1 MIGDTSTWLECN
13 KAMLEYIHPQ
23 YLRDEI
29 DVSLNF
35 KSCNEIRSHYVIGT
49 CICKTGLMQ
58 YFMFIWLKTLMV
70 KYMQQCAKNHDIPDV
85 CCVTSIVQEFICPK
99 NICPILMSFNLIAYI
114 TCCKSN
120 KSVCKTGKL
129 NGSNSL
135 KKHIFCLHV

>member
-1 MIGDTSTWLECN
+1 MVGDTSTWLECN

-70 KYMQQCAKNHDIPDV
+70 KYSNVQKIMTFLMYVVLLALCKNLSAQKI
-85 CCVTSIVQEFICPK
+85 SAQ
-99 NICPILMSFNLIAYI
+99 S
-114 TCCKSN
+114 
-120 KSVCKTGKL
+120 
-129 NGSNSL
+129 
-135 KKHIFCLHV
+135 

>member
-49 CICKTGLMQ
+49 CTV
-58 YFMFIWLKTLMV
+58 Y
-70 KYMQQCAKNHDIPDV
+70 AKQDS
-85 CCVTSIVQEFICPK
+85 C
-99 NICPILMSFNLIAYI
+99 NISCS
-114 TCCKSN
+114 S
-120 KSVCKTGKL
+120 G
-129 NGSNSL
+129 
-135 KKHIFCLHV
+135 

>member
-35 KSCNEIRSHYVIGT
+35 KSCNEIRSHS

-70 KYMQQCAKNHDIPDV
+70 KYSNVQKIMTFLMYVVLLALCKNLSAQKI
-85 CCVTSIVQEFICPK
+85 SAQ
-99 NICPILMSFNLIAYI
+99 S
-114 TCCKSN
+114 
-120 KSVCKTGKL
+120 
-129 NGSNSL
+129 
-135 KKHIFCLHV
+135 